1 MKTPKIKRK
10 NHIKPIDKSLNSKLR
25 NVGIYINIFTFIIGL
40 LSLPF
45 NNYADYFVVI
55 LLFIPIACI
64 IITRF
69 YNQIFE
75 FGSRLKN
82 DNSNSIFFY
91 PLLISFAFS
100 IGRSFI
106 FHTLE
111 NKNIIIFTLIFAAIF
126 IIIILFK
133 NNEFYIN
140 GKLVW
145 ILIPLESIIF
155 PLAFAF
161 SLARNINHVF
171 DYSQPKLYYSK
182 VLLKNESH
190 IKNDNY
196 NFDLETI
203 KDQKNYHNLIVNK
216 SLYQNTEINDTVT
229 LKIYSGL
236 LNAPYYEVVEK

>member
-1 MKTPKIKRK
+1 M
-10 NHIKPIDKSLNSKLR
+10 
-25 NVGIYINIFTFIIGL
+25 
-40 LSLPF
+40 
-45 NNYADYFVVI
+45 
-55 LLFIPIACI
+55 
-64 IITRF
+64 
-69 YNQIFE
+69 
-75 FGSRLKN
+75 
-82 DNSNSIFFY
+82 
-91 PLLISFAFS
+91 ISFVFS

-140 GKLVW
+140 GKLAW

-171 DYSQPKLYYSK
+171 DYSKPKLYYSK
-182 VLLKNESH
+182 VLSKRDSNSKKNNYYYFELKT
-190 IKNDNY
+190 IDNQILY
-196 NFDLETI
+196 KDLRVN
-203 KDQKNYHNLIVNK
+203 QKLFKITNK
-216 SLYQNTEINDTVT
+216 NDTVT